1 MATFLLD
8 TSVIIDTIN
17 EKKNRRLFLRELV
30 SAGHTL
36 ACCPINVS
44 EIYAG
49 IRTKEEPQT
58 EALLRSLEY
67 FPITF
72 PVAKMAGLLK
82 RDFGK
87 KGKSLSLTGTIIAAV
102 AIHNQLILIT
112 DNTKDFPMKDLQL
125 YPLPPAS

>member
-8 TSVIIDTIN
+8 TSVIIDAVN

-30 SAGHTL
+30 SDGNTL

-49 IRTKEEPQT
+49 VRPNEVRQT

-67 FPITF
+67 FPITYA
-72 PVAKMAGLLK
+72 VAEMAGLYK

-87 KGKSLSLTGTIIAAV
+87 KGKSLSLTDTIIAAV
-102 AIHNQLILIT
+102 AIQNGLVLLT

-125 YPLPPAS
+125 CSLPIAH